1 MSGFASSGVP
11 LPVSFPLAFAK
22 GLAPTDLLARL
33 EASGLRGRGGGWFP
47 AARKWRAVRAEGG
60 ARLVIAN
67 GAEGEPGSVKDR
79 YLLRTRAGDVL
90 AGLDLAARAVGA
102 TEAVIFLK
110 KAFGREAEAVRG
122 ALAAE
127 PPIGLAVRI
136 AHGDDS
142 YIVGEETAL
151 LEVLEGRRAWPRP
164 KPPLPAAVGFEG
176 RPTLIH
182 NVETL
187 ARLPLALADP
197 EGYRRAETTFV
208 SLWGDVPRPGLYDVR
223 LGTTLRQVIAEH
235 GGGDPDEVA
244 CVFPGGPSSPPIG
257 AEKLDTPIGPDALR
271 AASSSLG
278 TGALLVVSRDR
289 PPFDLAVS
297 LAAFFERESCGQCP
311 PCVRGTES
319 LHKVARAL
327 QQGQA
332 RARDVSDIAEVSGFM
347 AMHGYCAHC
356 RAAAASVGGLLTV
369 HSAAV
374 ARAVGGSDAR
384 GSGPSPS
391 ASASADPRSSDRAP
405 YDPFA
410 PGSPQRA
417 AIEAWLE

>member
-1 MSGFASSGVP
+1 MSP
-11 LPVSFPLAFAK
+11 PLAFAQN
-22 GLAPTDLLARL
+22 LAPIDLLARL
-33 EASGLRGRGGGWFP
+33 EASGLRGRGGGFFP
-47 AARKWRAVRAEGG
+47 AARKWRAVLAEGG
-60 ARLVIAN
+60 ARLVVAN

-79 YLLRTRAGDVL
+79 HLLRTRAGDIV
-90 AGLDLAARAVGA
+90 AGLRLAARAVGA

-110 KAFGREAEAVRG
+110 KAFGREAEAVRA
-122 ALAAE
+122 ALAAA
-127 PPIGLAVRI
+127 PPAGLAVRI

-176 RPTLIH
+176 RPTLVH

-197 EGYRRAETTFV
+197 EAYRRDETTLV
-208 SLWGDVPRPGLYDVR
+208 SLWGDVPRPGLYDVP
-223 LGTTLRQVIAEH
+223 LGTTLRRVIEERGAA
-235 GGGDPDEVA
+235 DPGTVA
-244 CVFPGGPSSPPIG
+244 CVFPGGPSSPPLP
-257 AEKLDTPIGPDALR
+257 AEKLDTPLDPKALR

-289 PPFDLAVS
+289 PPFELAVS
-297 LAAFFERESCGQCP
+297 LSAFFERESCGQCP

-319 LHKVARAL
+319 LHKIARAL
-327 QQGQA
+327 HQGQA
-332 RARDVSDIAEVSGFM
+332 RARDVSDVAEVSGFM

-356 RAAAASVGGLLTV
+356 RAAAASVGGLLAI
-369 HSAAV
+369 HSDAV
-374 ARAVGGSDAR
+374 ARAVSGGDAR
-384 GSGPSPS
+384 GPHLSPA
-391 ASASADPRSSDRAP
+391 ASARSSAERTA

-410 PGSPQRA
+410 PGSPERA
-417 AIEAWLE
+417 AIEAWLK